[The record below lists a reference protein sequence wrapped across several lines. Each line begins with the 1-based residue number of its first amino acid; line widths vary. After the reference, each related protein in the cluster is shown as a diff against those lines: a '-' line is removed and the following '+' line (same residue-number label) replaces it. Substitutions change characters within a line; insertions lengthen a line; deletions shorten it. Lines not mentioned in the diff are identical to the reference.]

1 MYDQHKG
8 RSQGYGGSSMT
19 KREDRAWQIAAV
31 AGSAA
36 ALAMAMALVAISVSL
51 AFR

>member
-1 MYDQHKG
+1 
-8 RSQGYGGSSMT
+8 MT
-19 KREDRAWQIAAV
+19 KREDRAWQIATV

-36 ALAMAMALVAISVSL
+36 AFAMAMALVAISVSL